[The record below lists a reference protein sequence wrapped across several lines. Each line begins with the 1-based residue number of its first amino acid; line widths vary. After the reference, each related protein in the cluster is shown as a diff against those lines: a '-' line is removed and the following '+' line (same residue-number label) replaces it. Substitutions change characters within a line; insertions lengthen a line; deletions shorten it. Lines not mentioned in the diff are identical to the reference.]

1 MKIEKIEANKIKVS
15 LSALDLIDMNINVK
29 SLTPDSPRLHN
40 FLYEIMEKVKAET
53 GFNPYSGQVVVEATP
68 HDDGITLTVTKLVL
82 DEVPVKKRRPK
93 NIRVSSHKVASKLT
107 YSFSSFEDVCNLF
120 LINNAEDFSSGK
132 LYEYLENFYMVIPK
146 NDSLQIHEFGDC
158 CGKLSLSETFLAEH
172 GKLHAKGESLVNMA
186 RGVQNLMN

>member
-15 LSALDLIDMNINVK
+15 LSELDLIDMNINVK

-93 NIRVSSHKVASKLT
+93 NIRVSSHKVASISRPLVG
-107 YSFSSFEDVCNLF
+107 SSSR
-120 LINNAEDFSSGK
+120 IISGFP
-132 LYEYLENFYMVIPK
+132 NR
-146 NDSLQIHEFGDC
+146 
-158 CGKLSLSETFLAEH
+158 A
-172 GKLHAKGESLVNMA
+172 
-186 RGVQNLMN
+186 